1 MHPGKKTHR
10 YDINYNSSSASTEEE
25 EEIPVAI
32 CVFIEAAGKC
42 SN

>member
-25 EEIPVAI
+25 EIPVAI
-32 CVFIEAAGKC
+32 CVVIEAAGKC